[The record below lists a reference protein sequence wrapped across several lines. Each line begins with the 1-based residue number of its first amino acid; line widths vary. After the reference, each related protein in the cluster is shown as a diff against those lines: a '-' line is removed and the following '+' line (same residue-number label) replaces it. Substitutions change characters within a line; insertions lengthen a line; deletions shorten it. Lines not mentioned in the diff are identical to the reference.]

1 MFPLSHLLQRFVK
14 TGTLNVIDA
23 SGKRHV
29 FQGEAGPQ
37 VTFRITDKRLYRRM
51 FFNPDL
57 AVGEG
62 YMNGTLI
69 FEDCTVYDF
78 LHLFNL
84 NRLSLGAYP
93 LQSVVRKISK
103 AFRFLQQHNPIGKA
117 RENVAHHYDL
127 SREMYA
133 LFLDVDQ
140 QYSCAYFE
148 SESDTLEQ
156 AQLQKKQHIAAK
168 LRLQPGQRILDIGC
182 GWGGMALELA
192 QMEDVEV
199 VGVTL
204 STEQHQVATQ
214 RARDLGLSHRV
225 RFELRDYRDLH
236 EPFDRIVSVGMFE
249 HVGVKHYDE
258 FFGQIKHLLTED
270 GVMLL
275 HSIGRMSPPGT
286 TGPWI
291 RKYIFPGGYTPSM
304 SEVFAATERQR
315 LWVTDV
321 EILRLHYAETLRHW
335 AQRFQA
341 NRARVAQLYDERFCR
356 MWEFYLACA
365 EMVFRHG
372 SGMVF
377 QMQLTRDRHAVPQT
391 RDYMLSPASRVSPVL
406 AGPHRR
412 IPDGVPCE

>member
-1 MFPLSHLLQRFVK
+1 MFLLSHLLKRFVK
-14 TGTLNVIDA
+14 TGTLTVIDA
-23 SGKRHV
+23 TGKKHV
-29 FQGEAGPQ
+29 FRGGPGPQ
-37 VTFRITDKRLYRRM
+37 VAFRITDKRLYRKM

-57 AVGEG
+57 ALGEG
-62 YMNGTLI
+62 YMDGTLQ
-69 FEDCTVYDF
+69 FEGCTIYDF

-93 LQSVVRKISK
+93 LQSVIRKISK
-103 AFRFLQQHNPIGKA
+103 TFRFLQQHNPIGKA

-127 SREMYA
+127 SSELYA
-133 LFLDVDQ
+133 LFLDIDQ

-148 SESDTLEQ
+148 DESDTLEQ
-156 AQLQKKQHIAAK
+156 AQLNKKRHIAAK
-168 LRLQPGQRILDIGC
+168 LLLQPGQRVLDIGC

-204 STEQHQVATQ
+204 STEQHQVATR
-214 RARDLGLSHRV
+214 RARELGLSDRV
-225 RFELRDYRDLH
+225 RFELRDYRDLT
-236 EPFDRIVSVGMFE
+236 EKFDRIVSVGMFE

-258 FFGQIKHLLTED
+258 FFGKIKNLLTDD

-335 AQRFQA
+335 AERFQA
-341 NRARVAQLYDERFCR
+341 NRAHVAKLYDERFCR

-365 EMVFRHG
+365 EMVFRQG

-377 QMQLTRDRHAVPQT
+377 QMQLTKDRHAVPQT
-391 RDYMLSPASRVSPVL
+391 RDYMLAPAAL
-406 AGPHRR
+406 TF
-412 IPDGVPCE
+412 

>member
-1 MFPLSHLLQRFVK
+1 MILLSHLLKRFVK
-14 TGTLNVIDA
+14 TGTLTVIDA
-23 SGKRHV
+23 DGKRHL
-29 FQGEAGPQ
+29 FGDQAEPR
-37 VTFRITDKRLYRRM
+37 VTFRITDKKLYSRM
-51 FFNPDL
+51 FLNPDL
-57 AVGEG
+57 ALGEG
-62 YMNGTLI
+62 YMDGTLQFI
-69 FEDCTVYDF
+69 DCTIYDF
-78 LHLFNL
+78 LYLFNL
-84 NRLSLGAYP
+84 NRRSLGAHP
-93 LQSVVRKISK
+93 LQSVTRKISK
-103 AFRFLQQHNPIGKA
+103 TFRFLQQHNPIGKA

-127 SREMYA
+127 SRDLYA

-148 SESDTLEQ
+148 DKLDTLEQ
-156 AQLQKKQHIAAK
+156 AQLNKKRHIAAK
-168 LRLQPGQRILDIGC
+168 LLLQPGQRILDIGC

-214 RARDLGLSHRV
+214 RARDLGLSDRV
-225 RFELRDYRDLH
+225 RFELRDYRDLT
-236 EPFDRIVSVGMFE
+236 EKFDRIVSVGMFE
-249 HVGVKHYDE
+249 HVGVKHFDE
-258 FFGQIKHLLTED
+258 FFHKIGHLLTDD

-304 SEVFAATERQR
+304 SEVFAATERQH

-335 AQRFQA
+335 AERFQA
-341 NRARVAQLYDERFCR
+341 NREEVAKLYDERFCR

-377 QMQLTRDRHAVPQT
+377 QMQLAKDRHAVPQT
-391 RDYMLSPASRVSPVL
+391 RDYMLAANSMMAPASSSW
-406 AGPHRR
+406 
-412 IPDGVPCE
+412 

>member
-1 MFPLSHLLQRFVK
+1 MFPLNHLLRRFIQV
-14 TGTLNVIDA
+14 GTLNVIDA

-29 FQGEAGPQ
+29 FRGSPGPN
-37 VTFRITDKRLYRRM
+37 VTFRLTDKRLYRRM

-57 AVGEG
+57 ALGEG
-62 YMNGTLI
+62 YMDGTLI
-69 FEDCTVYDF
+69 FEDSTIYDF

-84 NRLSLGAYP
+84 NRMSLGAYP

-127 SREMYA
+127 SREMYS

-140 QYSCAYFE
+140 QYSCAYFM
-148 SESDTLEQ
+148 SDTDSLEE
-156 AQLQKKQHIAAK
+156 AQLNKKRHIAAK
-168 LRLQPGQRILDIGC
+168 LLLQPGQRILDIGC

-204 STEQHQVATQ
+204 STEQHQVATE
-214 RARDLGLSHRV
+214 RAREMGLSDRV
-225 RFELRDYRDLH
+225 RFELTDYRDLKQ
-236 EPFDRIVSVGMFE
+236 PFDRIVSVGMFE

-258 FFGQIKHLLTED
+258 FFNQMNHLLTED

-321 EILRLHYAETLRHW
+321 EILRLHYAETLKHW
-335 AQRFQA
+335 AERFQA
-341 NRARVAQLYDERFCR
+341 NRGRVAELYDERFCR

-377 QMQLTRDRHAVPQT
+377 QMQMARNRHAVPQT
-391 RDYMLSPASRVSPVL
+391 RDYMLSAESAFASTSF
-406 AGPHRR
+406 
-412 IPDGVPCE
+412 

>member
-1 MFPLSHLLQRFVK
+1 MFLLSHLLKRFVK
-14 TGTLNVIDA
+14 TGTLTVIDA
-23 SGKRHV
+23 DGKRHL
-29 FQGEAGPQ
+29 FGDQAEPR
-37 VTFRITDKRLYRRM
+37 VTFRITDKKLYRSM

-57 AVGEG
+57 ALGEG
-62 YMNGTLI
+62 YMDGTLQFI
-69 FEDCTVYDF
+69 DCTIYDF
-78 LHLFNL
+78 LYLFNL
-84 NRLSLGAYP
+84 NRRSLGAHP
-93 LQSVVRKISK
+93 LQSITRKISK
-103 AFRFLQQHNPIGKA
+103 TFRFLQQHNPIGKA

-127 SREMYA
+127 SRELYA

-148 SESDTLEQ
+148 DKSDTLEQ
-156 AQLQKKQHIAAK
+156 AQLNKKRHIAAK
-168 LRLQPGQRILDIGC
+168 LLLQPGQRILDSGC

-214 RARDLGLSHRV
+214 RARDLGLSDRV
-225 RFELRDYRDLH
+225 RFELRDYRDLT
-236 EPFDRIVSVGMFE
+236 EKFDRIVSVGMFE
-249 HVGVKHYDE
+249 HVGVKHFDE
-258 FFGQIKHLLTED
+258 FFNKIGHLLTND

-304 SEVFAATERQR
+304 SEVFAATERQH

-335 AQRFQA
+335 AERFQA
-341 NRARVAQLYDERFCR
+341 NRD
-356 MWEFYLACA
+356 
-365 EMVFRHG
+365 
-372 SGMVF
+372 
-377 QMQLTRDRHAVPQT
+377 
-391 RDYMLSPASRVSPVL
+391 
-406 AGPHRR
+406 
-412 IPDGVPCE
+412 

>member
-1 MFPLSHLLQRFVK
+1 MFLLSHLLKRFVK
-14 TGTLNVIDA
+14 IGTLTVTDA
-23 SGKRHV
+23 FGHRHV
-29 FQGEAGPQ
+29 FKGEPGPN
-37 VTFRITDKRLYRRM
+37 VAFRITDKRLHSKM

-57 AVGEG
+57 ALGEG
-62 YMNGTLI
+62 YMDGTLI
-69 FEDCTVYDF
+69 FEGCTIYDF

-117 RENVAHHYDL
+117 QKNVAHHYDL
-127 SREMYA
+127 SKELYA
-133 LFLDVDQ
+133 LFLDADQ
-140 QYSCAYFE
+140 QYSCAFFE
-148 SESDTLEQ
+148 DENDTLEE
-156 AQLQKKQHIAAK
+156 AQLNKKRRIAAK
-168 LRLQPGQRILDIGC
+168 LLLKPGQKVLDIGC

-192 QMEDVEV
+192 QLEDVEV

-204 STEQHQVATQ
+204 STEQHQIATA
-214 RARDLGLSHRV
+214 RAKELGLSDRV
-225 RFELRDYRDLH
+225 RFELRDYRDLN
-236 EPFDRIVSVGMFE
+236 ERFDRIVSVGMFE

-258 FFGQIKHLLTED
+258 FFSKTKNLLTDD

-304 SEVFAATERQR
+304 SEVFASTERQR

-321 EILRLHYAETLRHW
+321 EILRLHYAETLKHW
-335 AQRFQA
+335 SERFQA
-341 NRARVAQLYDERFCR
+341 NRAKVAKLYDERFCR

-365 EMVFRHG
+365 EMVFRQG

-377 QMQLTRDRHAVPQT
+377 QMQLTKDRHAVPQT
-391 RDYMLSPASRVSPVL
+391 RDYMVEHAREMGSSSFAEL
-406 AGPHRR
+406 ANA
-412 IPDGVPCE
+412 

>member
-1 MFPLSHLLQRFVK
+1 MFLLSHLLKRFVK
-14 TGTLNVIDA
+14 TGTLIVIDA
-23 SGKRHV
+23 DGKRHT
-29 FQGEAGPQ
+29 FAGEEGPR
-37 VTFRITDKRLYRRM
+37 VTFRITDKKLYRRM

-57 AVGEG
+57 SLGEG
-62 YMNGTLI
+62 YMDGTLQ
-69 FEDCTVYDF
+69 FVDCTIYDF
-78 LHLFNL
+78 LYLFNL
-84 NRLSLGAYP
+84 NRRSLGTHP
-93 LQSVVRKISK
+93 LQSVMRKISK
-103 AFRFLQQHNPIGKA
+103 TFRALQQHNPIGKA

-127 SREMYA
+127 SRELYA

-148 SESDTLEQ
+148 DKSDTLEQ
-156 AQLQKKQHIAAK
+156 AQLNKKRHIAAK
-168 LRLQPGQRILDIGC
+168 LLLEPGQRILDIGC

-214 RARDLGLSHRV
+214 RARELGLSDRV
-225 RFELRDYRDLH
+225 RFELRDYRDLT
-236 EPFDRIVSVGMFE
+236 ERFDRIVSVGMFE

-258 FFGQIKHLLTED
+258 FFNKIGRLLADD

-304 SEVFAATERQR
+304 SEVFAATERQH

-335 AQRFQA
+335 AERFQA
-341 NRARVAQLYDERFCR
+341 NRDEVAKLYDERFCR

-365 EMVFRHG
+365 EMVFRYG

-377 QMQLTRDRHAVPQT
+377 QMQLARDRHAVPQT
-391 RDYMLSPASRVSPVL
+391 RDYMLSPASTFAPSSSW
-406 AGPHRR
+406 
-412 IPDGVPCE
+412 